1 MKVEAEKKQKIEGYA
16 REHYKAQ
23 DQTHGIEHL
32 ERTLK
37 LAEHIAEKEDA
48 DKEIVRFGA
57 MLHQIHDAEEVKEFL
72 EKIEVKQEKA
82 EKIVHCVYCSDIENI
97 EEAETI
103 EAKVVYDADKL
114 QVVGAFGIIREIACD
129 TGERGK
135 TFREA
140 VQHTRE
146 IEPKC
151 FETIQTET
159 GKKIAESHH
168 DLLEEFWQKFD
179 EMDKAEVT
187 DE

>member
-1 MKVEAEKKQKIEGYA
+1 MSINPRKKQEIKEYA
-16 REHYKAQ
+16 REHYEAQ

-48 DKEIVRFGA
+48 DKEIVRLGA
-57 MLHQIHDAEEVKEFL
+57 MLHQIHDADEVKEFL
-72 EKIEVKQEKA
+72 EKTEVEQEKV

-140 VQHTRE
+140 VKHTRE
-146 IEPKC
+146 IEQKC

-159 GKKIAESHH
+159 GEEIAESHH
-168 DLLEEFWQKFD
+168 SPLDEFWQKFD
-179 EMDKAEVT
+179 EMDKAEIG
-187 DE
+187 DN

>member
-1 MKVEAEKKQKIEGYA
+1 MSINPRKKQEIKEYA
-16 REHYKAQ
+16 REHYEAQ

-48 DKEIVRFGA
+48 DKEIVRLGA
-57 MLHQIHDAEEVKEFL
+57 MLHQIHDAEEVREFL
-72 EKIEVKQEKA
+72 EKIEVEKEKV
-82 EKIVHCVYCSDIENI
+82 EKIVHCVSCSNIENI
-97 EEAETI
+97 GEAETI

-114 QVVGAFGIIREIACD
+114 QVVGAFGVIREIACD

-146 IEPKC
+146 IEEKC

-159 GKKIAESHH
+159 GKDIAEKHH
-168 DLLEEFWQKFD
+168 NLLEEFWQKFG
-179 EMDKAEVT
+179 EMDKAEVG
-187 DE
+187 EQ